1 MKSDNLSE
9 EKMSKTQFITR
20 TAILLAL
27 TLVFQYLGRFV
38 PLGPN
43 SNFVVGPLVNA
54 CLLVAGAMVG
64 LGGAAIISV
73 LAPLFAAL
81 TNTTATAPFVLLFS
95 PFIALG
101 NFVFVL
107 FFVLFRKKGKAAAIL
122 GTGIGA
128 VIKFLILYG
137 GVILML
143 GVKKMPAPAATA
155 LTFMFSWPQLVTA
168 AIGAVIAFA
177 VIGALERA
185 NKIPKTGE

>member
-1 MKSDNLSE
+1 MKSENLVA
-9 EKMSKTQFITR
+9 EKKSKTLFVTR

-43 SNFVVGPLVNA
+43 SNFIVGPLVNA
-54 CLLVAGAMVG
+54 CLLISGATVG

-73 LAPLFAAL
+73 IAPLFAAL
-81 TNTTATAPFVLLFS
+81 TNTSATAPFVLLFS
-95 PFIALG
+95 PFIAVG

-107 FFVLFRKKGKAAAIL
+107 FFYLFRGKGKIAAIS
-122 GTGIGA
+122 GTAFGA
-128 VIKFLILYG
+128 VVKFLILYG
-137 GVILML
+137 GVTFML
-143 GVKKMPAPAATA
+143 GIKIMPAPAATA

-177 VIGALERA
+177 VIGALQRV
-185 NKIPKTGE
+185 NKIPKNGE